1 MNETPQSKSK
11 IVILV
16 VVLLLVGA
24 LAVWWFVSQ
33 KIVSPADR
41 GAVPSASKNPPSA
54 PPKRNIPLAGNVLS
68 ITPEK
73 QEMTIGVYRVENN
86 KAILATEQTIRYT
99 AETSFVREVASL
111 GGKVTAAKISDR
123 DVKIGDTVF
132 ITPGAH
138 RLDDQIMAVAVSLI
152 NPPPPP
158 RR

>member
-11 IVILV
+11 IILLV
-16 VVLLLVGA
+16 VVLFLVGI
-24 LAVWWFVSQ
+24 LAAWWFVSQ

-41 GAVPSASKNPPSA
+41 GTVPSASKNPPSP

-73 QEMTIGVYRVENN
+73 REITIGIYKVENN
-86 KAILATEQTIRYT
+86 KAVLADQHIVQYT
-99 AETSFVREVASL
+99 RETSFVRQGIAG
-111 GGKVTAAKISDR
+111 GGKTAITKISDR

-132 ITPGAH
+132 ITPTTE
-138 RLDDQIMAVAVSLI
+138 RLGGQIVAAEVNLI